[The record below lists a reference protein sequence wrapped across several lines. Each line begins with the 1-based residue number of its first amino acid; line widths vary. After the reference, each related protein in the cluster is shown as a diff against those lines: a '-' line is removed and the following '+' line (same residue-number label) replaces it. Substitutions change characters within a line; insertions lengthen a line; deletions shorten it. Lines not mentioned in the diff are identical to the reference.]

1 MARYDILVVVN
12 VAKAQ
17 RENSLNGNLWMV
29 DTNRNNMSQNEG
41 SSELVTACSPGDKL
55 VWTVTPIDADLNV
68 SITNFRGTAVTSGI
82 VTPRQDSDDWSSHVN
97 GVTHSNW
104 HGLGQYTMT
113 LSVNGTSLTF
123 DPFIDSSPAQ

>member
-1 MARYDILVVVN
+1 MIKYDILVVVN

-17 RENSLNGNLWMV
+17 RENSLSGNLWMV

-41 SSELVTACSPGDKL
+41 SNELVTACSPGSKL

-68 SITNFRGTAVTSGI
+68 SITGFSGSAVTGGI
-82 VTPRQDSDDWSSHVN
+82 LTPRQDSDGWSSHVN
-97 GVTHSNW
+97 GVTHSNYRTS
-104 HGLGQYTMT
+104 GQYTMT

-123 DPFIDSSPAQ
+123 DPFIDSSPA